1 MELSVFNSKG
11 EDTGRKVTLSDAVF
25 GHEPNEHVM
34 YLDVKQYLAN
44 QRQGT
49 HKSKELAEISRTTKK
64 LKKQKGTGGARAGS
78 MKSGVFI
85 GGGRMFGPRPRDYG
99 FKLNKKTKRVA
110 RLSALSVL
118 AREGKVALV
127 ENLTLS
133 APRTK
138 DFVAILDG
146 LKLNNGRKTLYVAAE
161 ADKNLLLSA
170 RNVQKVKIATPVA
183 LNTHDLLNTDTLL
196 LSEDGLRS
204 LEQLYTANNSAE

>member
-1 MELSVFNSKG
+1 MELAVYNLKG
-11 EDTGRKVTLSDAVF
+11 EDTGRKVTLSDAIF
-25 GHEPNEHVM
+25 GLEVNEHVM

-49 HKSKELAEISRTTKK
+49 HKSKQRNEVHGTTKK

-78 MKSGVFI
+78 MKSGVFV
-85 GGGRMFGPRPRDYG
+85 GGGRMFGPQPRDYN

-110 RLSALSVL
+110 RLSALSSL
-118 AREGKVALV
+118 AKDGKISVV
-127 ENLTLS
+127 ETIAMT

-146 LKLNNGRKTLYVAAE
+146 LKLNNGKKTMLVTGE
-161 ADKNLLLSA
+161 VNKNVLLSA
-170 RNVQKVKIATPVA
+170 RNLQKVKVSTPIG

-196 LSEDGLRS
+196 ISEDGMAS
-204 LEQLYTANNSAE
+204 LVELYSTAE

>member
-1 MELSVFNSKG
+1 MELAVYNLKG
-11 EDTGRKVTLSDAVF
+11 EDTGRKVTLSDAIF
-25 GHEPNEHVM
+25 GLEVNEHVM

-49 HKSKELAEISRTTKK
+49 HKSKQRNEVHGTTKK

-78 MKSGVFI
+78 MKSGVFV
-85 GGGRMFGPRPRDYG
+85 GGGRMFGPQPRDYS

-110 RLSALSVL
+110 RLSALSSL
-118 AREGKVALV
+118 AKDGKISVV
-127 ENLTLS
+127 ENIAMT

-146 LKLNNGRKTLYVAAE
+146 LKLTNGKKTMLVTGE
-161 ADKNLLLSA
+161 VNKNVILSA
-170 RNVQKVKIATPVA
+170 RNLQKVKVSTPIG

-196 LSEDGLRS
+196 ISEDGMAS
-204 LEQLYTANNSAE
+204 LVELYSTAE